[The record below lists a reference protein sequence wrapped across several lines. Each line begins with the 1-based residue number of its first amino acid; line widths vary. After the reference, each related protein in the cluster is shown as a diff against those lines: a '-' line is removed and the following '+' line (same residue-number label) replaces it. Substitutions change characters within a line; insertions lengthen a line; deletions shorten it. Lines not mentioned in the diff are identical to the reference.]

1 VTVLKSFHRFSRNCG
16 LCGLFITVPV
26 TAAWAADTPSD
37 SAAAPA
43 LESMEMSTLS
53 YQPAE
58 GNTSTSKWEFSVTPY
73 LWASGEKGD
82 VGVIPNQ
89 EPVSIDL
96 SFGDIFDNLKFAAMV
111 IMQARKD
118 RFVAM
123 ADIGYVKVG
132 ADKDIGI
139 RDPDFLEAELDSSTF
154 TATLT
159 GGYRAMDR
167 GPTFL
172 DLMAGARIT
181 SSKTELS
188 LTGPVRSVSGEVTET
203 WVDPIIATRFHTP
216 LADNWA
222 VVIYGDIGGFGV
234 SSDLTWQLQGAIQY
248 RIAQNWWLAA
258 GWRQYAIDYD
268 KNDFIYDVKMGGPII
283 GVTYIF

>member
-1 VTVLKSFHRFSRNCG
+1 MSHPFAAAKFVTRCSIVG
-16 LCGLFITVPV
+16 LVAALA
-26 TAAWAADTPSD
+26 TAPAAAADTS
-37 SAAAPA
+37 SV
-43 LESMEMSTLS
+43 
-53 YQPAE
+53 YQPE
-58 GNTSTSKWEFSVTPY
+58 GDASSSGWEFSVTPY
-73 LWASGEKGD
+73 LWATGEKGD

-89 EPVSIDL
+89 EPVSLDL

-132 ADKDIGI
+132 ADKEVGI

-181 SSKTELS
+181 SSKTDLT
-188 LTGPVRSVSGEVTET
+188 LTGPLGNSISGDVTKT

-222 VVIYGDIGGFGV
+222 FVIYGDIGGFGV
-234 SSDLTWQLQGAIQY
+234 SSDLTWQLQGAVQY
-248 RIAQNWWLAA
+248 RIARDWWLAA

-283 GVTYIF
+283 GVSYTF